1 MRKEARIMQM
11 CPFWIRY
18 MTNLNI
24 AIAHI
29 VQVNWTMTT
38 KKFVL
43 VLSAVVVYIGTE
55 KFGNAQIVTIQK
67 KINN

>member
-1 MRKEARIMQM
+1 
-11 CPFWIRY
+11 

-29 VQVNWTMTT
+29 VRVNWTMTT

-55 KFGNAQIVTIQK
+55 KFGNAQIATIQK
-67 KINN
+67 KIKN